1 MVKQRWVV
9 KFGTGILTKSD
20 GRLDP
25 LQFRR
30 LCAEIVSVAQKGIEI
45 ILVSSGAIG
54 AGMRILGLDKR
65 PTQLSELQACS
76 TVGQA
81 MLIAEYEKRLSL
93 HGMHAAQMLLTY
105 ADIDSRS
112 RYKNARATLD
122 HLLRRGDIL
131 PIINENDA
139 LSTEEIKV
147 GDNDRL
153 SAMVAVMAAATK
165 LVILSNVE
173 GLLRNPADSST
184 LIPVVRRLDDKIY
197 SLAQGEIGRHSVG
210 GMLTKLQAAALAA
223 EVGIPTIIANGRRIG
238 VLEKIANGE
247 PCGTL
252 FKLPR
257 RPKSFSKHDS

>member
-1 MVKQRWVV
+1 MNKQRWVV
-9 KFGTGILTKSD
+9 KFGTGILTRPD

-25 LQFRR
+25 VQFRR
-30 LCAEIVSVAQKGIEI
+30 LCAELTAVARSGIQT

-54 AGMRILGLDKR
+54 AGMRMLGLEKR
-65 PTQLSELQACS
+65 PVQLAELQACS

-81 MLIAEYEKRLSL
+81 MLIAEYEKRLSRQ
-93 HGMHAAQMLLTY
+93 GMHAAQMLLTS

-122 HLLRRGDIL
+122 HLLERGDIL

-153 SAMVAVMAAATK
+153 SALVAVMAGATK

-173 GLLRNPADSST
+173 GLLRDPADPGT
-184 LIPVVRRLDDKIY
+184 VVPVVRRLDEKIHA
-197 SLAQGEIGRHSVG
+197 LASGEVGRRSVG
-210 GMLTKLQAAALAA
+210 GMATKLQAAAIAA
-223 EVGIPTIIANGRRIG
+223 EAGIPTIIANGRRAG
-238 VLEKIANGE
+238 VLEKIAAGE

-257 RPKSFSKHDS
+257 QV